1 MAGGH
6 GSDGDGNFFVH
17 GCVILRERWISVLRD
32 LLKFAKC
39 PYWCL
44 ITALYGSS
52 GKIIRG
58 VIVFR
63 RVPVSYSDY
72 SYEYSIRGD
81 PWCFRHVNTRP

>member
-6 GSDGDGNFFVH
+6 GSDGDGNFYVH
-17 GCVILRERWISVLRD
+17 GCVILRERWISVLWD

-72 SYEYSIRGD
+72 PLVFRGVSVMLT
-81 PWCFRHVNTRP
+81 PGTNFL